1 MPYEEDG
8 KVKHKPFHVYT
19 MKQAIQEGFILDVLQ
34 NYTSYD
40 NYYRINK
47 LIEEDPRFDK
57 KRSFKKLRHYVEEHP
72 DTVAKKAKEIVEH
85 FHRSVVA
92 RGKIGGQARAMVV
105 TASIPR
111 CIEYYYAITK
121 LLAERHSPFKAIIA
135 FSGEHKY
142 NGQEPPLTSAAM
154 NGFPDAKIPSVFKKE
169 PYRLLIVADMFQTGF
184 DEPLLH
190 TMYVDK
196 MLYNIKAVQTLSRL
210 NRCHPKKRDT
220 FVLDFYNKPED
231 IQTAFSTYYK
241 TTILSGETDPNKLYD
256 LIATMGQ
263 YQVFSTEE
271 VEHVV
276 ELFLDGAGR
285 ERFDPLLDANAA
297 IYKELETEDQIK
309 FKSAAKAFVRTYGFL
324 GAILPYGNADWEKLS
339 IYLNLLIPKLPS
351 PRDDDLSEGILESI
365 DLNNYRPEAR
375 ESMSIVLEDSDT
387 EVAPV
392 PTGKG
397 VHIIDPEMDLLS
409 NIVSEFNDMFGNIEW
424 KDEDNARHQVTEVI
438 PAMVSKDESY
448 QNAMR
453 NSDEESARLESERAL
468 QQVIFSIMAD
478 IVILLEK

>member
-1 MPYEEDG
+1 M
-8 KVKHKPFHVYT
+8 
-19 MKQAIQEGFILDVLQ
+19 M
-34 NYTSYD
+34 
-40 NYYRINK
+40 
-47 LIEEDPRFDK
+47 
-57 KRSFKKLRHYVEEHP
+57 
-72 DTVAKKAKEIVEH
+72 VEH
-85 FHRSVVA
+85 FHEQVIA
-92 RGKIGGQARAMVV
+92 KGKIGGQARAMVV

-142 NGQEPPLTSAAM
+142 RGQEPPLTSAAM
-154 NGFPDAKIPSVFKKE
+154 NGFPDAKIPSTFKKD

-184 DEPLLH
+184 DESLLH

-196 MLYNIKAVQTLSRL
+196 MLYDIKAVQTLSRL

-220 FVLDFYNKPED
+220 FVLDFYNRPED
-231 IQTAFSTYYK
+231 IQKAFSTYYK
-241 TTILSGETDPNKLYD
+241 TTILSGETDPNKRYD
-256 LIATMGQ
+256 LIATMEE

-271 VEHVV
+271 EEHIVD
-276 ELFLDGAGR
+276 LFLDGAGR
-285 ERFDPLLDANAA
+285 ERLDPLLDANAA
-297 IYKELETEDQIK
+297 VYKDLDTNDQIK

-324 GAILPYGNADWEKLS
+324 GSILPYGDADWEKLS

-375 ESMSIVLEDSDT
+375 ESMSIVLDDSDT
-387 EVAPV
+387 EVDPV
-392 PTGKG
+392 PAGKVG
-397 VHIIDPEMDLLS
+397 HIIDPEMDLLS

-453 NSDEESARLESERAL
+453 NSDEEGARLESERAL

-478 IVILLEK
+478 NMEIFKQYQDNPAFRKWLADMVFNMTYNSDGAPYTPLK